1 MEDVSEERFAYEKS
15 SKGFSS
21 AFLSKERERSKAAEN
36 GKADENI

>member
-15 SKGFSS
+15 RVISS

-36 GKADENI
+36 GETDENV